1 MDGLSQELKTK
12 LHRHGTKAVI
22 EYLEKVLNSND
33 NTEFP
38 KIKTQVVDFITSQQ
52 DELDNCVVE
61 IGKCLQKN
69 GIRVDD
75 VDQIFEPNPRRS
87 RRRDAHLKRIEENWG
102 NKCIEEYHWTEKGVH
117 FLQDLANI
125 AGKTEWHTAVEL
137 FNRVILDSGKCG
149 GWGHEDH
156 CPEKPIKQA
165 HLTKVLRYLTGLE
178 GGGAKKKART
188 SPNVQGRLSI
198 VPLGRDE
205 LLNDEEYEVD
215 TNGLLIARS
224 GSSQT
229 RASNSGSSEYASSPD
244 PEETVSQT
252 GNSDYPHADLQI
264 NKNGYFEDV
273 INTPPEISSASSA
286 SDCYTEGGVDLIESG
301 GQGSGDAATER
312 AKTKEPYL
320 KATDSWDRSRDGMSL
335 DVLFREKFEQLHE
348 RIHESAEQV
357 RVVDKRTRRA
367 L

>member
-1 MDGLSQELKTK
+1 
-12 LHRHGTKAVI
+12 
-22 EYLEKVLNSND
+22 
-33 NTEFP
+33 
-38 KIKTQVVDFITSQQ
+38 
-52 DELDNCVVE
+52 
-61 IGKCLQKN
+61 
-69 GIRVDD
+69 
-75 VDQIFEPNPRRS
+75 
-87 RRRDAHLKRIEENWG
+87 LKRIEEKWG
-102 NKCIEEYHWTEKGVH
+102 NKCIEEYQWTEKGVH